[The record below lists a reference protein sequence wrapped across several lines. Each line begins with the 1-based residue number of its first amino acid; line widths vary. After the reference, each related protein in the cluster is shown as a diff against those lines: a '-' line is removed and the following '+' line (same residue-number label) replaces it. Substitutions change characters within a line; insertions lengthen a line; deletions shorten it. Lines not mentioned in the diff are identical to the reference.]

1 MSETR
6 AMVIVGAGHVG
17 GRAALALRAGGWAG
31 PIVLIG
37 QEPDAPCERPPL
49 SKAVLTGAQTPE
61 ACLLATA
68 AQYAEQG
75 ITLKLGQSVTAIQP
89 RQRSV
94 ILQGGEHIAYE
105 SLLLATGGH
114 ARTLTLPGAD
124 LPGVHTLRTLADART
139 LQPRLQPGQ
148 RLVVVGGGFIGL
160 EVAASARERG
170 CDVTLLEGAP
180 RLLGRAVP
188 AALGERVAALHRQH
202 DVDLRLGSG
211 PESFSAVN
219 GRVAVRLLDGGL
231 LMADTVVVGIGITP
245 AVQLARAAGLAIGA
259 QTQGITVDVRLQTS
273 EPFIYAAGDVAEA
286 PSVLSGRP
294 QRQETW
300 QNAEAQ
306 AAVAAANMMGGQRV
320 CEALPWFWS
329 DQYDHTLQVSG
340 EPALGVLEAVRSLG
354 ESAELRFYLDASG
367 QLVGA
372 SGFGPASLVNKELKL
387 ARTLVERRLCL
398 DAADLSDPGVKLKGL
413 LSAGGA
419 ALVTSSSAALAA

>member
-37 QEPDAPCERPPL
+37 QEPHAPCERPPL
-49 SKAVLTGAQTPE
+49 SKAVLTGAQSPE
-61 ACLLATA
+61 SCLLATP

-105 SLLLATGGH
+105 ALLLATGGQP
-114 ARTLTLPGAD
+114 RTLSLPGAD
-124 LPGVHTLRTLADART
+124 LPGVHTLRTLSDALA

-202 DVDLRLGSG
+202 GVDLRLGSG
-211 PESFSAVN
+211 PESFTAVN
-219 GRVAVRLLDGGL
+219 GRIAVRLLDGGL

-259 QTQGITVDVRLQTS
+259 QTQGIVVDAHLQTS
-273 EPFIYAAGDVAEA
+273 EPFIYAAGDVTEA

-306 AAVAAANMMGGQRV
+306 AAVAAANMVGGQQA

-340 EPALGVLEAVRSLG
+340 EPGLGVQEAVRPLG
-354 ESAELRFYLDASG
+354 DSAEMRFYLDASG

-372 SGFGPASLVNKELKL
+372 CGFGPASLVNKELKL
-387 ARTLVERRLCL
+387 ARTLVERRLRL
-398 DAADLSDPGVKLKGL
+398 HAADLADPGVKLKGL
-413 LSAGGA
+413 LSAPA
-419 ALVTSSSAALAA
+419 PSTAALAA